1 MAKFNLSSITQLF
14 SKFSLSSLKFG
25 KKTNKISSN
34 SDSSNSFISRIATKI
49 IAMLSEYSVQQ
60 EEVVGVDITP
70 NTVRL
75 AQLSK
80 KDDQDWVVEKLS
92 FRHLNDVDDI
102 KSGSEKISRE
112 IIEAYKSGKFSTT
125 NAAVSLPVSSSI
137 VKVITMPIMSEDDMK
152 RAIQYD
158 SLWENLTQLPDALD
172 QYSIFHQTI
181 RKDSKTNLMDVLFVA
196 SKLEDVNQYIEIVK
210 NANLTP
216 VVLDVRCFALRNAFE
231 TKNMKAFTEA
241 PLAILEI
248 GNHENYLLIL
258 EGENPYVND
267 IFVGAKDKEFMGS
280 KETDVTMLAQVIDR
294 FAMQIKQNLESYSAR
309 FKTDKVENLFIVSQ
323 SPSIEKIVE
332 QLAVKLKDIT
342 VVLLDP
348 FNNMTVPDNIEEKL
362 NSTDNK
368 SAFTTVA
375 GLATRKLDIFG
386 YYQKVTGV
394 NNINLLPNREGVR
407 KSQKTKFISGF
418 VLVGVAVLLILTSIW
433 FATSFFYNK
442 SKNSTQLEDYSA
454 IFSELDQVQ
463 LKMAK
468 LKSSNSNLIEGLK
481 LSETA
486 TTNQKAAS
494 QVLLDLADKAGF
506 NIALSTIV
514 FDGNLNYAVE
524 GEALSDNDVIS
535 YLNRIRKTEIFDK
548 VVLEKSFISSEG
560 SNIKSF
566 VIKIGVRS
574 ELMNAKDLQI
584 QDLEADDLEVEAL
597 EGVEE

>member
-1 MAKFNLSSITQLF
+1 MAKFDLAGIKTRLF
-14 SKFSLSSLKFG
+14 SFG
-25 KKTNKISSN
+25 KKDKVSTAVGGSGGK
-34 SDSSNSFISRIATKI
+34 DSSNSFISRISTQI
-49 IAMLSEYSVQQ
+49 ISMLSEYSVQQ

-70 NTVRL
+70 NSIRL

-80 KDDQDWVVEKLS
+80 KDDGDWVVEKLS
-92 FRHLNDVDDI
+92 FRHLDRIDDI
-102 KSGSEKISRE
+102 KSGSEKISKE
-112 IIEAYKSGKFSTT
+112 IIEAYKSGKFTTT

-137 VKVITMPIMSEDDMK
+137 VKVITMPLMTDDEMQK
-152 RAIQYD
+152 AISYD

-172 QYSIFHQTI
+172 KYSIFHQTI
-181 RKDSKTNLMDVLFVA
+181 RKDSAANVMDVLFVA
-196 SKLEDVNQYIEIVK
+196 SKLDDVNHYIDVVK

-267 IFVGAKDKEFMGS
+267 IFVGAKDKEFMGN
-280 KETDVTMLAQVIDR
+280 KETDTSMLSQVIDR
-294 FAMQIKQNLESYSAR
+294 FAMQIKQNLESYSTR
-309 FKTDKVENLFIVSQ
+309 FKSDKVENLFIVSQ

-332 QLAVKLKDIT
+332 ELSKKLKDMTI
-342 VVLLDP
+342 VLLDP
-348 FNNMTVPDNIEEKL
+348 FNNMTVPDNIKEKL

-418 VLVGVAVLLILTSIW
+418 VLVGIAVLLVLGSILYT
-433 FATSFFYNK
+433 TSFFYNK
-442 SKNSTQLEDYSA
+442 SKNTTELEDYSV
-454 IFSELDQVQ
+454 ISSELDQLQ

-468 LKSSNSNLIEGLK
+468 LKNDNTNLIEGLK

-486 TTNQKAAS
+486 TTNQKTAS
-494 QVLLDLADKAGF
+494 KVLQDLADKAGF
-506 NIALSTIV
+506 NIALASIV
-514 FDGNLNYAVE
+514 FDGINNYAIE

-548 VVLEKSFISSEG
+548 VVLEKSFISVEG

-566 VIKIGVRS
+566 VINIGVRP
-574 ELMNAKDLQI
+574 ELMNAKN
-584 QDLEADDLEVEAL
+584 LELEDLEVDASEII
-597 EGVEE
+597 EE

>member
-1 MAKFNLSSITQLF
+1 MAKFDLSPIT
-14 SKFSLSSLKFG
+14 KSLSKINLGFLKLG
-25 KKTNKISSN
+25 KKSNKISSN
-34 SDSSNSFISRIATKI
+34 NDTSNSFISRIATQI
-49 IAMLSEYSVQQ
+49 ISMLSEYSVQQ
-60 EEVVGVDITP
+60 EEVVGIDITP

-92 FRHLNDVDDI
+92 FRHLNDIDDI
-102 KSGSEKISRE
+102 KSSSEKISRE
-112 IIEAYKSGKFSTT
+112 IIEAYKSGKFTTT

-152 RAIQYD
+152 RAIEYD

-181 RKDSKTNLMDVLFVA
+181 RKDTSTSLMDVLFVA
-196 SKLEDVNQYIEIVK
+196 SKLEDVNQYIEVVK

-280 KETDVTMLAQVIDR
+280 KETDIAMLAQVIDR
-294 FAMQIKQNLESYSAR
+294 FGMQIKQNLESYSTR

-332 QLAVKLKDIT
+332 QLSIKLKDIT

-368 SAFTTVA
+368 SAFTSVA

-418 VLVGVAVLLILTSIW
+418 VLLGIGVLLILTSIW
-433 FATSFFYNK
+433 FTTSFFYNK
-442 SKNSTQLEDYSA
+442 SKNTTQLEDYSA
-454 IFSELDQVQ
+454 ISSELDQLQ
-463 LKMAK
+463 LNMAK
-468 LKSSNSNLIEGLK
+468 LKSDNTNLIEGLK

-486 TTNQKAAS
+486 TTNQKTAS
-494 QVLLDLADKAGF
+494 QVLQDLAEKAGF
-506 NIALSTIV
+506 NIALSTIL
-514 FDGNLNYAVE
+514 FDGGTNYEIE

-548 VVLEKSFISSEG
+548 VVLEKSFIAVEG

-566 VIKIGVRS
+566 VIKISVRS
-574 ELMNAKDLQI
+574 ELMNAKNLQVE
-584 QDLEADDLEVEAL
+584 DLES
-597 EGVEE
+597 VEE